1 MKEIESQHSAVIRR
15 LVMILKGRNH
25 PKGIGIAQ
33 RTRKNLE
40 YIKSQVD
47 SGNEEVHLVTQLVN
61 SLLGLIV
68 VPQEK
73 ELADRTQQLKLQEL
87 EEKGWPEWDIT
98 KGKAKTQTLGRL
110 IWRIRNAT
118 AHGRFIFS
126 GPSDSPNLW
135 EVILTVED
143 GPRPEKGKPWKATW
157 RASIGGEALY
167 GFCMLFSAHIEET
180 VE

>member
-1 MKEIESQHSAVIRR
+1 MN
-15 LVMILKGRNH
+15 LKGRNH

-47 SGNEEVHLVTQLVN
+47 SGNEDVHVVTQLVN

-68 VPQEK
+68 VPQER
-73 ELADRTQQLKLQEL
+73 ELAGCTQKLKLQEL
-87 EEKGWPEWDIT
+87 KEKGWPEWVIT
-98 KGKAKTQTLGRL
+98 KGKAKTQTLGGL
-110 IWRIRNAT
+110 IYHIRNAT

-126 GPSDSPNLW
+126 GQPDSPNLS
-135 EVILTVED
+135 EVTLTVKD
-143 GPRPEKGKPWKATW
+143 GPPPKEGKPWKATW

>member
-1 MKEIESQHSAVIRR
+1 MN
-15 LVMILKGRNH
+15 LKDRNH

-47 SGNEEVHLVTQLVN
+47 SGNEEVHVVTQLVN

-73 ELADRTQQLKLQEL
+73 ELAVRTQQLKLQEL
-87 EEKGWPEWDIT
+87 KEKGWPEWGIT
-98 KGKAKTQTLGRL
+98 KGKAKTQTLGCL

-126 GPSDSPNLW
+126 GQPDSPNLS

-143 GPRPEKGKPWKATW
+143 GPRPEKGKPWKANW

-167 GFCMLFSAHIEET
+167 GFCLLFSAHIEET